1 MSDIAVWR
9 RVNLGAFDNLSV
21 RKKTFVM
28 SLLKPSSYEG
38 KLFVGGI
45 REDFV
50 TPGIFMTFM
59 FYDLCFMSTI
69 LYF

>member
-9 RVNLGAFDNLSV
+9 RVNLGASDNLCV

-28 SLLKPSSYEG
+28 FLLKPSSYEG

-50 TPGIFMTFM
+50 TPGIF
-59 FYDLCFMSTI
+59 DVL
-69 LYF
+69 

>member
-9 RVNLGAFDNLSV
+9 RVNLGASDNLSV

-28 SLLKPSSYEG
+28 FLLKPSSYEG

-50 TPGIFMTFM
+50 TPGII
-59 FYDLCFMSTI
+59 LCFMSTI